1 MLDLAGLVV
10 EEELEAAG
18 ADELAGVEDALE
30 LPLEDA
36 GALLLAGCADD
47 LALRVE
53 DFAGAVSVDVEL
65 DELLEAASPDAFVD
79 FDFLLVDLAPEL
91 ASADAAESVEAVLV
105 DLDFLALVALE
116 ADAES
121 DDSALASV
129 EADFVDFDF
138 FELADF
144 VPEAVSAEAASSDDL
159 ADFDSFELVLELVD
173 LLEDL
178 LADFESVSEEAD
190 AVFLDLEVEDFF
202 ADDVSLESV
211 ELASVDF
218 FLDLV
223 VFFAEAVLESLESE
237 AWPLAGAALTSA
249 KASPAEITNANA
261 YLLSRVMPIPP
272 Q

>member
-144 VPEAVSAEAASSDDL
+144 APEAVSAVAASSDDL
-159 ADFDSFELVLELVD
+159 AAFDSFELVLELVD

-178 LADFESVSEEAD
+178 LADFESVSEAD